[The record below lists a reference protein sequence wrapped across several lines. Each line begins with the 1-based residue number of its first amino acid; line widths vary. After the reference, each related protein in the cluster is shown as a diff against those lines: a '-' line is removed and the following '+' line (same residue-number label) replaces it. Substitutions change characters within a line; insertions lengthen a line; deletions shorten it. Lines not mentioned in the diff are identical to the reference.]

1 MGGKSFAFAL
11 GLQVEGSLALKL
23 LLLLKRQK
31 REDGTLKG
39 IKSEEN
45 IIPRKLKNH
54 FATSFK
60 KRIILYHK
68 TASSPVQK
76 TKEMKMEQEQLKGDK
91 IILQPHLRK
100 D

>member
-45 IIPRKLKNH
+45 TIPRKLKNH

-60 KRIILYHK
+60 KRKILYYK
-68 TASSPVQK
+68 NCFFSC
-76 TKEMKMEQEQLKGDK
+76 LKDIRDENGT
-91 IILQPHLRK
+91 RAA
-100 D
+100 

>member
-45 IIPRKLKNH
+45 TIPRKLKNH

-60 KRIILYHK
+60 KRIILYYK
-68 TASSPVQK
+68 NCFFSCSK
-76 TKEMKMEQEQLKGDK
+76 DK
-91 IILQPHLRK
+91 RDK
-100 D
+100 NGT